1 MASNKF
7 QTNYLSIKEKLIEE
21 RNEFLRQQ
29 KTKGELVEC
38 GNKMKNTYIK
48 RKKDTLKTN
57 KNKIKM
63 T

>member
-29 KTKGELVEC
+29 KTKGELVEW
-38 GNKMKNTYIK
+38 GTKMKNTYIK

-57 KNKIKM
+57 QNKIKM

>member
-21 RNEFLRQQ
+21 RNEFLREQ

-38 GNKMKNTYIK
+38 GNKMKKKYIK
-48 RKKDTLKTN
+48 RKK
-57 KNKIKM
+57 IH
-63 T
+63 